1 MYVKGR
7 RGVAVTTKY
16 IHALKASTIESILIS
31 DQYIISCQY
40 TEFLR
45 RCKVCYTKYTKRTLE
60 AKNVRNHLKGIS
72 QSRTLACSVFV
83 FVFCLFGLMVF
94 YVFALLFFIVLPANA
109 ICWNLLY
116 LILFTVATF
125 VICDLVR
132 RPWDVKFIGHFVLFN
147 NQCGIINN

>member
-7 RGVAVTTKY
+7 RRRGSYYKV
-16 IHALKASTIESILIS
+16 ALKASTIESIFIS
-31 DQYIISCQY
+31 DEYIISRQG

-45 RCKVCYTKYTKRTLE
+45 RCKVCYTKHTKRNLE
-60 AKNVRNHLKGIS
+60 AKNWRNHLKGIS

-94 YVFALLFFIVLPANA
+94 YVFALLFFFIVLPANA